1 MTVSVSTTRV
11 VVCVID
17 HFVAPSNPSSY
28 VEVDIRVM
36 FHKFLDQKENYIEE
50 VLLISSHQGKS
61 HHSLNSMNP
70 FRLCIL
76 LSSILVNYVTNLLCN
91 LLHSLELLVEGKV
104 ISIPRLIM
112 VNVQPKSRVC

>member
-1 MTVSVSTTRV
+1 MTVSFSAARV
-11 VVCVID
+11 VVCVIY
-17 HFVAPSNPSSY
+17 HFVAPSNPSSN

-36 FHKFLDQKENYIEE
+36 LHKFLDQKENYIEE

-61 HHSLNSMNP
+61 HHSLNCMNP

-76 LSSILVNYVTNLLCN
+76 PSLILVNYGSKLLPS

-104 ISIPRLIM
+104 ICIPRLIM
-112 VNVQPKSRVC
+112 VNIQPKSIVC